1 VVEQVRGLLS
11 ANLQNDLDHKALPSQ
26 AKMALQAQTIEVVH
40 GESSLVTGMGGRI
53 RTRSGVAQV

>member
-26 AKMALQAQTIEVVH
+26 AKMALQAQTPENVRERAWQKTKVFGQI
-40 GESSLVTGMGGRI
+40 
-53 RTRSGVAQV
+53 A